1 MHPDVV
7 KLVEAGRIT
16 EAVGEKLSKIAPGSY
31 RIHKGY
37 GGGVV
42 KDWDLFNGKVTLDFE
57 KEKGKVM
64 GLKLAL
70 EKTEAVAADDL
81 RAKKVSQLG
90 ALKEMGEKDPVEL
103 VARTLESR
111 DGSMTMDQLD
121 AELCG
126 SVIPEEGYKKWWEKT
141 KKALR
146 DSKRVSVPTKRTDPL
161 VLRDESTG
169 PGEALVDDLEQ
180 ARSPK
185 ARVKALEAIQREA
198 PLVAATDGLLAR
210 AFAIVNDSALK
221 LMKLAPAQSLEL
233 ISLRNEI
240 AQETK
245 QEDAIAD
252 DAPKLA
258 EVLQVAD
265 GNLAD
270 DLNEVA
276 AARLKRILEAF
287 PSAFGDDWVKKV
299 LSVFGSISS
308 RGVSE
313 IAKLLIEKDKTKELN
328 AHVKVALSRHALGP
342 DALAWICRERNK
354 LSAEVF
360 DGSVGSVILTVLEQ
374 DSLDDGPRRSGR
386 LGNFLLDDKELI
398 GDLLDG
404 MELNDVR
411 NFARKLLASPAF
423 PDLDRKSLMARVIK
437 KVPETQ
443 EMVSGEGTSKGE
455 DTLLVS
461 FESLDRRKAEYED
474 LVNKRIPANIKEI
487 SAARAHGDLRENFEY
502 HAAKQMQSV
511 LNSRKNDLERDL
523 ERARPTDF
531 KGADTSSVN
540 IGTKIKVSLEGG
552 GERSLT
558 MLGAWDGDPEKH
570 IISYLSE
577 IGQVLLGKSVG
588 ETARIRD
595 TETEELIT
603 VTIESIEPIES
614 IESIESIDAV

>member
-1 MHPDVV
+1 MHPDVA

-16 EAVGEKLSKIAPGSY
+16 EAVGERLSKIAPGSF
-31 RIHKGY
+31 RIHKNY

-42 KDWDLFNGKVTLDFE
+42 TDWDLFNGKVTIDFE
-57 KEKGKVM
+57 IEKGKVM

-70 EKTEAVAADDL
+70 EKTESVEPGDL
-81 RAKKVSQLG
+81 RAQKVSQLG
-90 ALKEMGEKDPVEL
+90 ELKELAEKDPVEL
-103 VARTLESR
+103 VARTVQSR
-111 DGSMTMDQLD
+111 GGSMTMDQLD

-126 SVIPEEGYKKWWEKT
+126 SVVAEPGYKKWWEKT

-146 DSKRVSVPTKRTDPL
+146 ESKRVSVPTKRTDPL

-169 PGEALVDDLEQ
+169 PGEALVEDLDQ
-180 ARSPK
+180 ARTPK
-185 ARVKALEAIQREA
+185 GRVKAFEAIQREA
-198 PLVAATDGLLAR
+198 PLVAATEGLLAR
-210 AFAIVNDSALK
+210 AFEIVNDAALK

-233 ISLRNEI
+233 IALRNEI
-240 AQETK
+240 AEETK
-245 QEDAIAD
+245 QEESISG

-265 GNLAD
+265 GNLSE
-270 DLNEVA
+270 DLNQVA

-287 PSAFGDDWVKKV
+287 PAAFGDEWVVKI
-299 LSVFGSISS
+299 LSVFGRISS

-313 IAKLLIEKDKTKELN
+313 IAKLLSEQGKTEELN
-328 AHVKVALSRHALGP
+328 SHIKVALSRHALGP
-342 DALAWICRERNK
+342 DALAWICRERK
-354 LSAEVF
+354 KAAVEVF

-398 GDLLDG
+398 ADLLDG

-443 EMVSGEGTSKGE
+443 EMVTGENKSKGD

-461 FESLDRRKAEYED
+461 YESLDRRKAEYEE
-474 LVNKRIPANIKEI
+474 LVNKRIPGNVKEI
-487 SAARAHGDLRENFEY
+487 STARAHGDLRENFEY
-502 HAAKQMQSV
+502 HAAKQMQGV

-531 KGADTSSVN
+531 KGADTSAVN
-540 IGTKIKVSLEGG
+540 IGTKMVVSIEGG
-552 GERSLT
+552 GELKMS
-558 MLGAWDGDPEKH
+558 MLGAWDGDPDKN
-570 IISYLSE
+570 IVSYLSDM
-577 IGQVLLGKSVG
+577 GQILLGKAVG
-588 ETARIRD
+588 DTAKIRD
-595 TETEELIT
+595 METEELIT
-603 VTIESIEPIES
+603 VTVVSIEAI
-614 IESIESIDAV
+614 

>member
-1 MHPDVV
+1 MHPDVA

-16 EAVGEKLSKIAPGSY
+16 EAVGEKLSKIAPGSF
-31 RIHKGY
+31 RVHKGF

-42 KDWDLFNGKVTLDFE
+42 TEWDLFNGKVTIDFE
-57 KEKGKVM
+57 NEKGKVM

-70 EKTEAVAADDL
+70 EKTEPVEANDM
-81 RAKKVSQLG
+81 RAQKVNQLEE
-90 ALKEMGEKDPVEL
+90 LKELGQKDPVEL
-103 VARTLESR
+103 VVRTLQTR

-121 AELCG
+121 DELCG
-126 SVIPEEGYKKWWEKT
+126 SVVPAEGYKKWWEKT

-146 DSKRVSVPTKRTDPL
+146 ESRRVSVPTKRTEPL

-169 PGEALVDDLEQ
+169 PGESLVDDLDQ

-198 PLVAATDGLLAR
+198 PLVAATEGLLAR
-210 AFAIVNDSALK
+210 AFEIVNEAALK

-245 QEDAIAD
+245 QEGIIPA
-252 DAPKLA
+252 DAPKLS

-276 AARLKRILEAF
+276 SARLKRILEAF
-287 PSAFGDDWVKKV
+287 PNAFGEDWVERI
-299 LSVFGSISS
+299 LSVFGTISS

-313 IAKLLIEKDKTKELN
+313 IAKLLIEKEEATKLN
-328 AHVKVALSRHALGP
+328 KHVRVALSRHALGP
-342 DALAWICRERNK
+342 DALAWICRERK
-354 LSAEVF
+354 KTAIEVF

-374 DSLDDGPRRSGR
+374 DSMDDGPRRSGR
-386 LGNFLLDDKELI
+386 LGNLLLDDKELI
-398 GDLLDG
+398 ADLLDG

-443 EMVSGEGTSKGE
+443 AMVSGEGEKKSE
-455 DTLLVS
+455 ETLLVS
-461 FESLDRRKAEYED
+461 FESLDRRKAEYEE
-474 LVNKRIPANIKEI
+474 LVNKKIPTNIKEI

-531 KGADTSSVN
+531 KGADTSAVN
-540 IGTKIKVSLEGG
+540 IGTKIKVAIEGG
-552 GERSLT
+552 GDRTLT
-558 MLGAWDGDPEKH
+558 MMGAWDGDPENH

-577 IGQVLLGKSVG
+577 IGQVLLGKAIG
-588 ETARIRD
+588 DTAEIRD
-595 TETEELIT
+595 TDTEELIT
-603 VTIESIEPIES
+603 VTVESIEAIS
-614 IESIESIDAV
+614 L

>member
-1 MHPDVV
+1 MHPDVA

-31 RIHKGY
+31 RIHKGF
-37 GGGVV
+37 GAGVV
-42 KDWDLFNGKVTLDFE
+42 TEWDLFNGKVTLDFE
-57 KEKGKVM
+57 SEKGKVM

-70 EKTEAVAADDL
+70 EKTEAVEADDI
-81 RAKKVSQLG
+81 RAQKVIQIDE
-90 ALKEMGEKDPVEL
+90 LKELGEKDPVEL
-103 VARTLESR
+103 VARTLQSR
-111 DGSMTMDQLD
+111 GGSITMDQLD

-126 SVIPEEGYKKWWEKT
+126 SVVPEEGYKKWWEKT

-146 DSKRVSVPTKRTDPL
+146 ESRRVSVPTKRTEPL

-180 ARSPK
+180 ARTAK
-185 ARVKALEAIQREA
+185 GRVKALEAIQREA
-198 PLVAATDGLLAR
+198 PLVAATEGLMER
-210 AFAIVNDSALK
+210 AFVIVNEAALK
-221 LMKLAPAQSLEL
+221 LMKLSPAQSLEL

-245 QEDAIAD
+245 KEDAIAD

-265 GNLAD
+265 GNLSD
-270 DLNEVA
+270 DLNDVA

-287 PSAFGDDWVKKV
+287 PKAFGEDWVKRI
-299 LSVFGSISS
+299 LSVFGRISS

-313 IAKLLIEKDKTKELN
+313 IAKLLIEQEKSAELN
-328 AHVKVALSRHALGP
+328 EHVRVALSRHALGP
-342 DALAWICRERNK
+342 DALAWICRERK
-354 LSAEVF
+354 KTASEVF
-360 DGSVGSVILTVLEQ
+360 DGTVGSVILTVLEQ

-386 LGNFLLDDKELI
+386 LGNLLLDDKELI
-398 GDLLDG
+398 ADILDG
-404 MELNDVR
+404 MEINDVR

-443 EMVSGEGTSKGE
+443 EMVSGESQSQGAE
-455 DTLLVS
+455 TLLVS
-461 FESLDRRKAEYED
+461 YESLDRRKAEYEE
-474 LVNKRIPANIKEI
+474 LVNKKIPTNIKEI

-531 KGADTSSVN
+531 KGADTSAVN
-540 IGTKIKVSLEGG
+540 IGTKIKVAIEGG
-552 GERSLT
+552 GERTLT
-558 MLGAWDGDPEKH
+558 MMGAWDGDPEKH

-577 IGQVLLGKSVG
+577 IGQVLLGKAVG
-588 ETARIRD
+588 DTAEIRD
-595 TETEELIT
+595 TDTEELIT
-603 VTIESIEPIES
+603 VTIDSIEGI
-614 IESIESIDAV
+614 

>member
-1 MHPDVV
+1 MHPDVA

-31 RIHKGY
+31 RIHKGF
-37 GGGVV
+37 GGGIVT
-42 KDWDLFNGKVTLDFE
+42 DWDLFNGKVTIDFE

-70 EKTEAVAADDL
+70 EKTEAVDSDDL
-81 RAKKVSQLG
+81 RAHKVSKLDE
-90 ALKEMGEKDPVEL
+90 LKELAEKDPVEL
-103 VARTLESR
+103 VARTIESHG
-111 DGSMTMDQLD
+111 GSMTMDQLD

-126 SVIPEEGYKKWWEKT
+126 SVVEDGIYKKWWEKT

-146 DSKRVSVPTKRTDPL
+146 ESRRVSVPTKRTEPL

-169 PGEALVDDLEQ
+169 PGEALVEDLDQ

-185 ARVKALEAIQREA
+185 GRVKALEAIQREA
-198 PLVAATDGLLAR
+198 PLVSATEGLLAK
-210 AFAIVNDSALK
+210 AFGIVNDAALK
-221 LMKLAPAQSLEL
+221 LMKLSPAQSLEL
-233 ISLRNEI
+233 ISLRDEI
-240 AQETK
+240 AEEVK
-245 QEDAIAD
+245 QDDAIAD
-252 DAPKLA
+252 DAPKLS

-265 GNLAD
+265 GNLSE
-270 DLNEVA
+270 DLNQVA

-287 PSAFGDDWVKKV
+287 PPAFGDDWVQKV
-299 LSVFGSISS
+299 LAVFGRISS

-313 IAKLLIEKDKTKELN
+313 IAKLLNEQNKTKELDE
-328 AHVKVALSRHALGP
+328 HIKVALSRHALGP
-342 DALAWICRERNK
+342 DALAWICRERK
-354 LSAEVF
+354 KGSADVF

-374 DSLDDGPRRSGR
+374 DSLDDGPRKSGR
-386 LGNFLLDDKELI
+386 LGNLLMDDKELI
-398 GDLLDG
+398 ADLLDG

-443 EMVSGEGTSKGE
+443 EMVTGENQDKGD

-461 FESLDRRKAEYED
+461 YESLDRRKAEYED
-474 LVNKRIPANIKEI
+474 LVNKRIPANVKEI

-502 HAAKQMQSV
+502 HAAKQMQGV

-531 KGADTSSVN
+531 KGADTSAVN
-540 IGTKIKVSLEGG
+540 IGTKVKLEIEGG
-552 GERSLT
+552 GERYVT
-558 MLGAWDGDPEKH
+558 MLGAWDADPEKH

-577 IGQVLLGKSVG
+577 IGQVLLGKAIGDSVQ
-588 ETARIRD
+588 IRD
-595 TETEELIT
+595 TDTEENIN
-603 VTIESIEPIES
+603 VTIVSIE
-614 IESIESIDAV
+614 AV

>member
-1 MHPDVV
+1 MHPDVA

-16 EAVGEKLSKIAPGSY
+16 APVGEKLSKIAPGSY
-31 RIHKGY
+31 RIHKGF

-42 KDWDLFNGKVTLDFE
+42 TEWDLFNGKVTIDFE
-57 KEKGKVM
+57 EEKGKVM

-70 EKTEAVAADDL
+70 EKTEAVEANDV
-81 RAKKVSQLG
+81 RAQKVSQLG
-90 ALKEMGEKDPVEL
+90 ELKELAEKDPVEL
-103 VARTLESR
+103 VVRTIETR
-111 DGSMTMDQLD
+111 GGNMTMDQLD

-126 SVIPEEGYKKWWEKT
+126 SVVEEPGYKKWWEKT

-146 DSKRVSVPTKRTDPL
+146 ESKRVSVPTKRTDPL

-198 PLVAATDGLLAR
+198 PLVAATEGLLAR
-210 AFAIVNDSALK
+210 AFEIVNDAALK

-233 ISLRNEI
+233 IALRDEI

-245 QEDAIAD
+245 QDEAISA
-252 DAPKLA
+252 DAPKLS

-265 GNLAD
+265 GNLSE
-270 DLNEVA
+270 DLNHVA

-287 PSAFGDDWVKKV
+287 PPAFGDDWVGKV
-299 LSVFGSISS
+299 LSVFGKISS

-313 IAKLLIEKDKTKELN
+313 IAKLLGEKDETKALN
-328 AHVKVALSRHALGP
+328 DHIKVALSRHALGP
-342 DALAWICRERNK
+342 DSLAWICRERKK
-354 LSAEVF
+354 LAEDVF

-386 LGNFLLDDKELI
+386 LGNLLLDDKELI
-398 GDLLDG
+398 SDILDG

-443 EMVSGEGTSKGE
+443 EMVSGENQAKGD

-461 FESLDRRKAEYED
+461 FESLDRRKAEYEE
-474 LVNKRIPANIKEI
+474 LVNKRIPANVREI
-487 SAARAHGDLRENFEY
+487 STARAHGDLRENFEY

-531 KGADTSSVN
+531 KGADTSAIN
-540 IGTKIKVSLEGG
+540 IGTKVMVAIEGG
-552 GERSLT
+552 EERSMT
-558 MLGAWDGDPEKH
+558 MLGAWDGDPEKN
-570 IISYLSE
+570 IVSYLSE
-577 IGQVLLGKSVG
+577 IGQALLGKVVG
-588 ETARIRD
+588 DVAEIHD
-595 TETEELIT
+595 TDTEELIT
-603 VTIESIEPIES
+603 VTISSISS
-614 IESIESIDAV
+614 I

>member
-1 MHPDVV
+1 MHPDVA

-31 RIHKGY
+31 RIHKGF
-37 GGGVV
+37 GAGVV
-42 KDWDLFNGKVTLDFE
+42 TEWDLFNGKVTLDFE
-57 KEKGKVM
+57 SEKGKVM

-70 EKTEAVAADDL
+70 EKTEAVEADDM
-81 RAKKVSQLG
+81 RAQKVTQIDE
-90 ALKEMGEKDPVEL
+90 LKELGEKDPVEL
-103 VARTLESR
+103 VARTLQSR
-111 DGSMTMDQLD
+111 GGSITMDQLD

-126 SVIPEEGYKKWWEKT
+126 SVVPEEGYKKWWEKT

-146 DSKRVSVPTKRTDPL
+146 ESRRVSVPTKRTEPL

-180 ARSPK
+180 ARTAK
-185 ARVKALEAIQREA
+185 GRVKALEAIQREA
-198 PLVAATDGLLAR
+198 PLVAATEGLMER
-210 AFAIVNDSALK
+210 AFVIVNEAALK
-221 LMKLAPAQSLEL
+221 LMKLSPAQSLEL
-233 ISLRNEI
+233 ISLRNEV

-245 QEDAIAD
+245 KEDAIAD

-265 GNLAD
+265 GNLSD
-270 DLNEVA
+270 DLNDVA

-287 PSAFGDDWVKKV
+287 PKAFGEDWVKRI
-299 LSVFGSISS
+299 LSVFGRISS

-313 IAKLLIEKDKTKELN
+313 IAKLLIEQEKSAELN
-328 AHVKVALSRHALGP
+328 EHVRVALSRHALGP
-342 DALAWICRERNK
+342 DALAWICRERK
-354 LSAEVF
+354 KTASEVF
-360 DGSVGSVILTVLEQ
+360 DGTVGSVILTVLEQ

-386 LGNFLLDDKELI
+386 LGNLLLDDKELI
-398 GDLLDG
+398 ADILDG
-404 MELNDVR
+404 MEINDVR

-443 EMVSGEGTSKGE
+443 EMVSGESQSQGAE
-455 DTLLVS
+455 TLLVS
-461 FESLDRRKAEYED
+461 YESLDRRKAEYEE
-474 LVNKRIPANIKEI
+474 LVNKKIPTNIKEI

-531 KGADTSSVN
+531 KGADTSAVN
-540 IGTKIKVSLEGG
+540 IGTKIKVAIEGG
-552 GERSLT
+552 GERTLT
-558 MLGAWDGDPEKH
+558 MMGAWDGDPEKH

-577 IGQVLLGKSVG
+577 IGQVLLGKAVG
-588 ETARIRD
+588 DTAEIRD
-595 TETEELIT
+595 TDTEELIT
-603 VTIESIEPIES
+603 VTIDSIEGI
-614 IESIESIDAV
+614 

>member
-1 MHPDVV
+1 MHPDVA

-16 EAVGEKLSKIAPGSY
+16 EAVGEKLSKIAPGSF

-42 KDWDLFNGKVTLDFE
+42 TDWDLFNGKVTIDFL

-70 EKTEAVAADDL
+70 EKTEPVDADDL
-81 RAKKVSQLG
+81 RAHKVSKLDD
-90 ALKEMGEKDPVEL
+90 LKELGEKNPVEL
-103 VARTLESR
+103 VARTIESH
-111 DGSMTMDQLD
+111 GGTMTMDQLD

-126 SVIPEEGYKKWWEKT
+126 SVVDERIYKKWWEKT

-146 DSKRVSVPTKRTDPL
+146 ESKRVSVPTKRTDLL

-169 PGEALVDDLEQ
+169 PGEALVEDLDQ
-180 ARSPK
+180 ARTPK
-185 ARVKALEAIQREA
+185 GRVKALEAIQREA
-198 PLVAATDGLLAR
+198 PLVAATEGLLAK
-210 AFAIVNDSALK
+210 AFDIVNEAALK
-221 LMKLAPAQSLEL
+221 LIKLSAAQSLEL
-233 ISLRNEI
+233 IALRNEI
-240 AQETK
+240 AEEVK
-245 QEDAIAD
+245 QENAIAG
-252 DAPKLA
+252 DAPKLS
-258 EVLQVAD
+258 EILQVAD
-265 GNLAD
+265 GNLPE
-270 DLNEVA
+270 DLNQVA

-287 PSAFGDDWVKKV
+287 PAAFGDDWVKKV
-299 LSVFGSISS
+299 LSVFGRISS

-313 IAKLLIEKDKTKELN
+313 IAKLLNEQGKTKDLD
-328 AHVKVALSRHALGP
+328 AHITVALSRHALGP
-342 DALAWICRERNK
+342 DALAWICRERK
-354 LSAEVF
+354 KGSEDVF

-386 LGNFLLDDKELI
+386 LGNLLLDDKELI
-398 GDLLDG
+398 ADLLDG

-443 EMVSGEGTSKGE
+443 EMITGESQSKGE

-461 FESLDRRKAEYED
+461 YESLDRRKAEYED
-474 LVNKRIPANIKEI
+474 LVNKRIPANVKEI
-487 SAARAHGDLRENFEY
+487 SVARAHGDLRENFEY
-502 HAAKQMQSV
+502 HAAKQMQTV

-531 KGADTSSVN
+531 KGADASAIN
-540 IGTKIKVSLEGG
+540 IGTKVMVDIEGG
-552 GERSLT
+552 GERSMT
-558 MLGAWDGDPEKH
+558 MLGAWDADPDTH

-577 IGQVLLGKSVG
+577 IGQVLLGKAIGDAV
-588 ETARIRD
+588 EIRD
-595 TETEELIT
+595 TDTEELIT
-603 VTIESIEPIES
+603 VTIASIE
-614 IESIESIDAV
+614 AV

>member
-1 MHPDVV
+1 MHPDVA

-16 EAVGEKLSKIAPGSY
+16 APVGEKLSKIAPGSY
-31 RIHKGY
+31 RIHKGF

-42 KDWDLFNGKVTLDFE
+42 TEWDLFNGKVTIDFE
-57 KEKGKVM
+57 EEKGKVM

-70 EKTEAVAADDL
+70 EKTEAVEANDV
-81 RAKKVSQLG
+81 RAQKVSQLG
-90 ALKEMGEKDPVEL
+90 ELKELAEKDPVEL
-103 VARTLESR
+103 VVRTIETR
-111 DGSMTMDQLD
+111 GGNMTMDQLD

-126 SVIPEEGYKKWWEKT
+126 SVVEEPGYKKWWEKT

-146 DSKRVSVPTKRTDPL
+146 ESKRVSVPTKRTDPL

-169 PGEALVDDLEQ
+169 PGEALIDDLEQ

-198 PLVAATDGLLAR
+198 PLVAATEGLLAR
-210 AFAIVNDSALK
+210 AFEIVNDAALK

-233 ISLRNEI
+233 IALRDEI

-245 QEDAIAD
+245 QDEAISA
-252 DAPKLA
+252 DAPKLS

-265 GNLAD
+265 GNLSE
-270 DLNEVA
+270 DLNHVA

-287 PSAFGDDWVKKV
+287 PPAFGDDWVGKV
-299 LSVFGSISS
+299 LSVFGKISS

-313 IAKLLIEKDKTKELN
+313 IAKLLGEKDETKALN
-328 AHVKVALSRHALGP
+328 DHIKVALSRHALGP
-342 DALAWICRERNK
+342 DSLAWICRERKK
-354 LSAEVF
+354 LSEDVF

-386 LGNFLLDDKELI
+386 LGNLLLDDKELI
-398 GDLLDG
+398 SDILDG

-443 EMVSGEGTSKGE
+443 EMVSGENQAKGD

-461 FESLDRRKAEYED
+461 FESLDRRKAEYEE
-474 LVNKRIPANIKEI
+474 LVNKRIPANVREI
-487 SAARAHGDLRENFEY
+487 STARAHGDLRENFEY

-531 KGADTSSVN
+531 KGADTSAIN
-540 IGTKIKVSLEGG
+540 IGTKVMVAIEGG
-552 GERSLT
+552 EERSMT
-558 MLGAWDGDPEKH
+558 MLGAWDGDPEKN
-570 IISYLSE
+570 IVSYLSE
-577 IGQVLLGKSVG
+577 IGQALLGKVVG
-588 ETARIRD
+588 DVAEIHD
-595 TETEELIT
+595 TDTEELIT
-603 VTIESIEPIES
+603 VTISSIGS
-614 IESIESIDAV
+614 I